1 MIRFLAACLI
11 ASTIAMATAATA
23 TPSPGAT
30 RRLAGLD
37 NPEHIRCARQAAR
50 AFQVP
55 FAAVLILLDV
65 ERGWAGAEQP
75 NRNDEGEILSY
86 DLGPMQI
93 NDRAWLS
100 TFESAGITREQ
111 LRDDA
116 CINIHAGTW
125 IFGRHLNDIRREL
138 AGLPASERAKRD
150 PAEVEAVL
158 RYHSRTPKY
167 QARYLEHVIKSVN
180 RGLSAVEGR

>member
-1 MIRFLAACLI
+1 MNNVRLRCMLLALSAL
-11 ASTIAMATAATA
+11 APALAVATSTA
-23 TPSPGAT
+23 PK
-30 RRLAGLD
+30 RLAGLD
-37 NPEHIRCARQAAR
+37 NPEHIQCARTAAR
-50 AFQVP
+50 TFRVP

-75 NRNDEGEILSY
+75 NRNDDGEVVSY

-100 TFESAGITREQ
+100 TFESAGITRDQ

-116 CINIHAGTW
+116 CINIHAGVW
-125 IFGRHLNDIRREL
+125 IFGRHLHDIRAEHAAL
-138 AGLPASERAKRD
+138 APEERATRN

-167 QARYLEHVIKSVN
+167 QERYLEHVRKAVD
-180 RGLSAVEGR
+180 RGLRAVAQQ